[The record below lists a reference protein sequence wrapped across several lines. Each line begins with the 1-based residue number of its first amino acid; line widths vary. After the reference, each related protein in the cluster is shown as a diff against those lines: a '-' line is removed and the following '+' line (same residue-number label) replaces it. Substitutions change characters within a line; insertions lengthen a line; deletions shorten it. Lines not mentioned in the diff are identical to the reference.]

1 MAAAEQHVE
10 EWVFRYTSEGDAKAR
25 ASADQLTGSLDKL
38 SGAQDR
44 SAASNDK
51 GIAASDRA
59 ARAKASQEAA
69 AAKLQRQIEAENR
82 ALAASEAAQNAAA
95 AATGGLTASQ
105 LRAIDAYAAATRAG
119 NDNAAAVGRQGEVFK
134 AAGKTIAEH
143 PVLVLAASVAAAR
156 ALSGLATSAAGSLG
170 AASASTAA
178 FAEGAAGMGPAVGAG
193 ATLAAR
199 GLAGLSIGATAAA
212 GGLGLYA
219 EKVAGFTT
227 ATSLLSRGLSLIP
240 PLFLPIAAAFVA
252 FEVGSAVF
260 SKAYADLQRLID
272 LGEKARRLDVGAAFL
287 KSFESLG
294 PKIQATGDQM
304 DAALSKAASFL
315 KMNWGQDNNNL
326 SKMLNDITAT
336 GAAGAGGL
344 KSTALADTA
353 TTTEERIKAAVA
365 GMKELDELGLHLASL
380 KVGDAVFGA
389 DFMER
394 LRTGQTTIAQ
404 LSADLEAASQ
414 KEVLNQD
421 QVDRAVALNRAIS
434 DTKQAISDAWAVNV
448 DFSAAATLLNEI
460 WLKILQTVLYL
471 VQTLNEAISSVTAFG
486 AAVLSSIGGA
496 FDVAYSKATALLST
510 LGIIA
515 KQQAAVEVQGP
526 PEAAGP
532 APQKITG
539 RDLGYVSTVVDGRK
553 LDKAAAGA
561 KQAKQA
567 ATEAASSYDNL
578 IQKTKDHIT
587 ELDLE
592 AQYVGKDADAVI
604 KLKLANQLAR
614 AAQKDGTEVTA
625 EMRAEWDRLGDTLAA
640 STKRLEETK
649 RAYEQMKEGQREL
662 ASEFGEFADDLIL
675 GGKKMSEAFTGLA
688 KTLSSNALKA
698 VISGEG
704 PLAGLLGTAST
715 EKGQIG
721 GLLGG
726 GFNFSSLLGG
736 GSNAAGS
743 PLPGAQGPSLPSSSL
758 FGGLFDGDK
767 ISNALGLGAE
777 TGIGKALGDA
787 LKPQKAGG
795 GILSSQLGQG
805 LVSAGAGASIGYS
818 SQSPLMGAL
827 GGGLAGLAS
836 GNPIMAI
843 AGAGAGLLG
852 GLFGESQAK
861 KEAKK
866 KLQQELQARKEALDQ
881 ARPQIE
887 ALAIQ
892 FEGGSIGNVG
902 KQIVDAEAQMRQAA
916 KTASDGGDRAL
927 ADKLVKDYQ
936 TYVARMTAQFAD
948 GFNGILAEVEAGFGT
963 SGPFSQALSS
973 VQSLGEALKGFVA
986 DAGRISPA
994 ATQAA
999 RGAAVQ
1005 GALSALNPTPQL
1017 SETQTEFDRIQGT
1030 AAGLSQVLKDLG
1042 LSADQAAQA
1051 INDGTNKALA
1061 ALAEKFDTDLDRKI
1075 YAAKGKDY
1083 LNDASDLLKEVGS
1096 LNDDAARLG
1105 QDGSKVGDYFSAA
1118 AQKIVDNSQLVGDAF
1133 NELIS
1138 SFPQLAGVVHEYS
1151 AETSKTA
1158 IQAQQEAVQAAQEA
1172 AQKLS
1177 EIQDRKRGYEDRAFA
1192 VNFSDNSLATKLTA
1206 FERSAEWERWT
1217 EGAKGNQAID
1227 DLVATQDLERQKL
1240 IYDYNQAVNDRRQA
1254 AGTRQ
1259 LTAQSDGGLNAQLGI
1274 FDRNAVKE
1282 RQDEV
1287 KAGGEALVQLEAAQ
1301 AAERWKIVKAYY
1313 DAVNDRI
1320 RTFSDR
1326 TFAATNDEST
1336 LGGKLAAFQRTA
1348 AQQQVEEAKVGGEA
1362 MAALLQ
1368 AQGAEQQKIINDY
1381 YKAVRDR
1388 QTGYQDRAFAAGN
1401 DGTTLAGQL
1410 AAFERQ
1416 AEKDRLAELQV
1427 GGEAMLDLTRAQE
1440 AERAKIIRDYYEA
1453 VNQRILSFQD
1463 RTFAATNTTDLAGQL
1478 AAFDRS
1484 AAAERL
1490 AEIKSGGEALTALMA
1505 AQNAE
1510 RQKLVDE
1517 YNEAITERRA
1527 GYQDRTFAAANDNSL
1542 SGQLAAFERQA
1553 QKERADEIKAGGEA
1567 ILDLT
1572 AAQEAERAKIVKDYG
1587 DAVKVRISSNED
1599 RLFAANTDADT
1610 LAGQLAAF
1618 DRKSARERIEEA
1630 KAGGEAMTSLEAAQA
1645 AERLKVIEDFNK
1657 QAKAA
1662 FDDFA
1667 NTIKKFLDQM
1677 LAGSSSPLSPEDRFK
1692 VAQTQYDEQLKL
1704 AQGGDKTALGGI
1716 TGYAQS
1722 LLDAGK
1728 VYYASSQAFQDI
1740 FQQIYDQLG
1749 KLPDQVGQKAFGDTG
1764 STTGGSALSDSVTSM
1779 IAAQYAS
1786 SVGAANDVGS
1796 ATPQMAVP
1804 VNQDAALLAEL
1815 KAIGARL
1822 DALRDDVK
1830 ENTGVDEEGHLQTIQ
1845 ALKDVGTTL
1854 AKGKRES
1861 SRREVA

>member
-25 ASADQLTGSLDKL
+25 ASADQLAGSLDKL
-38 SGAQDR
+38 GAAQDR
-44 SAASNDK
+44 SAASSDK
-51 GIAASDRA
+51 GNAASDRA

-105 LRAIDAYAAATRAG
+105 LKAIDAYAAATRAG

-143 PVLVLAASVAAAR
+143 PILVLAASVAAAR
-156 ALSGLATSAAGSLG
+156 ALSGLAVSAAGSLG

-178 FAEGAAGMGPAVGAG
+178 FAEGAAGMGPAVVAA

-199 GLAGLSIGATAAA
+199 GLAGLSTGATAAA

-272 LGEKARRLDVGAAFL
+272 LGEKAQKLDVGAGFL

-294 PKIQATGDQM
+294 PKVQATADQM

-315 KMNWGQDNNNL
+315 KMNWGQDNNSL
-326 SKMLNDITAT
+326 SKLFNDITAT

-380 KVGDAVFGA
+380 KVGDAVFGPE
-389 DFMER
+389 FMER

-404 LSADLEAASQ
+404 FSADLEAASQ

-421 QVDRAVALNRAIS
+421 QVDRAIALNRAIS
-434 DTKQAISDAWAVNV
+434 DTKQAIADAWAVNV

-471 VQTLNEAISSVTAFG
+471 VQTLNDAISSVTAFG

-553 LDKAAAGA
+553 FDKPAAAA

-567 ATEAASSYDNL
+567 ATEAISSYDNL
-578 IQKTKDHIT
+578 IQKTKDHIA

-640 STKRLEETK
+640 STKRLEESK
-649 RAYEQMKEGQREL
+649 RAFEQMKEGQREL
-662 ASEFGEFADDLIL
+662 ASEFTDFADDLIL
-675 GGKKMSEAFTGLA
+675 GGKKMGEAFASLA

-726 GFNFSSLLGG
+726 RFNLSSLFGG

-743 PLPGAQGPSLPSSSL
+743 PLPGAQGPSMPSSSL
-758 FGGLFDGDK
+758 FGGLFDSDK
-767 ISNALGLGAE
+767 ITSALGLGAE

-795 GILSSQLGQG
+795 GILSSQLGSS
-805 LVSAGAGASIGYS
+805 LVAAGAGASIGYS

-836 GNPIMAI
+836 GNPVMALV
-843 AGAGAGLLG
+843 GAGAGLFG

-902 KQIVDAEAQMRQAA
+902 KQIADAEAQMRQAA

-927 ADKLVKDYQ
+927 GDKLVRDFQ
-936 TYVARMTAQFAD
+936 SYVARQISIFAD
-948 GFNGILAEVEAGFGT
+948 GFNGMSAEVMAGFGT
-963 SGPFSQALSS
+963 NGPFSTAVSS
-973 VQSLGEALKGFVA
+973 VQALGEALKGFVA
-986 DAGRISPA
+986 DAGRISPVA
-994 ATQAA
+994 QASA
-999 RGAAVQ
+999 RAAAVQ
-1005 GALSALNPTPQL
+1005 GALSSLSPAPTL
-1017 SETQTEFDRIQGT
+1017 SETQTKLARIQGT
-1030 AAGLSQVLKDLG
+1030 AAGLNQVLRDLG
-1042 LSADQAAQA
+1042 LSADEAADAISQGVTKAIDQLRDKFTNDLQAKINAAQ
-1051 INDGTNKALA
+1051 G
-1061 ALAEKFDTDLDRKI
+1061 
-1075 YAAKGKDY
+1075 KGY
-1083 LNDASDLLKEVGS
+1083 LNDAADLVKEVAG
-1096 LNDDAARLG
+1096 LNADATA
-1105 QDGSKVGDYFSAA
+1105 VGGDINQVQTYFVAA
-1118 AQKIVDNSQLVGDAF
+1118 AQKIVDSSQLTGDAF
-1133 NELIS
+1133 QQLITQ
-1138 SFPQLAGVVHEYS
+1138 FPQLNGLIHDYS
-1151 AETSKTA
+1151 ASLTENADAVATA
-1158 IQAQQEAVQAAQEA
+1158 MERAAGYQDRLFAAQHTGDG
-1172 AQKLS
+1172 L
-1177 EIQDRKRGYEDRAFA
+1177 
-1192 VNFSDNSLATKLTA
+1192 DNSLAT
-1206 FERSAEWERWT
+1206 
-1217 EGAKGNQAID
+1217 
-1227 DLVATQDLERQKL
+1227 
-1240 IYDYNQAVNDRRQA
+1240 
-1254 AGTRQ
+1254 
-1259 LTAQSDGGLNAQLGI
+1259 
-1274 FDRNAVKE
+1274 FD
-1282 RQDEV
+1282 
-1287 KAGGEALVQLEAAQ
+1287 
-1301 AAERWKIVKAYY
+1301 
-1313 DAVNDRI
+1313 
-1320 RTFSDR
+1320 
-1326 TFAATNDEST
+1326 
-1336 LGGKLAAFQRTA
+1336 
-1348 AQQQVEEAKVGGEA
+1348 
-1362 MAALLQ
+1362 
-1368 AQGAEQQKIINDY
+1368 
-1381 YKAVRDR
+1381 
-1388 QTGYQDRAFAAGN
+1388 
-1401 DGTTLAGQL
+1401 
-1410 AAFERQ
+1410 RQ
-1416 AEKDRLAELQV
+1416 AEKDR
-1427 GGEAMLDLTRAQE
+1427 
-1440 AERAKIIRDYYEA
+1440 
-1453 VNQRILSFQD
+1453 
-1463 RTFAATNTTDLAGQL
+1463 
-1478 AAFDRS
+1478 
-1484 AAAERL
+1484 AAE
-1490 AEIKSGGEALTALMA
+1490 
-1505 AQNAE
+1505 
-1510 RQKLVDE
+1510 V
-1517 YNEAITERRA
+1517 
-1527 GYQDRTFAAANDNSL
+1527 
-1542 SGQLAAFERQA
+1542 
-1553 QKERADEIKAGGEA
+1553 KAGGQA
-1567 ILDLT
+1567 LVD
-1572 AAQEAERAKIVKDYG
+1572 
-1587 DAVKVRISSNED
+1587 
-1599 RLFAANTDADT
+1599 
-1610 LAGQLAAF
+1610 
-1618 DRKSARERIEEA
+1618 
-1630 KAGGEAMTSLEAAQA
+1630 LEAAQA
-1645 AERLKVIEDFNK
+1645 AERLNIVADFGKKVAANLQSYDDRVFAAQNDTSTLEGQLAAKDRSDMAEFNSAQAAGQGLAELQALQKAQLAERGRIIIDYNK
-1657 QAKAA
+1657 QMQEAEVARLKAA
-1662 FDDFA
+1662 QDAFDNFA
-1667 NTIKKFLDQM
+1667 DTIKKFLDS
-1677 LAGSSSPLSPEDRFK
+1677 LTAGANSPLSPQDRLAA
-1692 VAQTQYDEQLKL
+1692 AQSQYDQQLAL
-1704 AQGGDKTALGGI
+1704 AKGGDMNAIGSI
-1716 TGYAQS
+1716 TTYAQS
-1722 LLDAGK
+1722 LLDASK
-1728 VYYASSQAFQDI
+1728 AFYASSQAFQET
-1740 FQQIYDQLG
+1740 FKSVTNSLGALPGQIG
-1749 KLPDQVGQKAFGDTG
+1749 VGAFKQYADGGWVNGPGTG
-1764 STTGGSALSDSVTSM
+1764 TSDSILARLSNGEFVMSAAAANRYGPLLEAMNDDRPMTVAAPPRAPAATGGQGAAAMVAEIRALREEVSALRGDVQQNTDVADAGHM
-1779 IAAQYAS
+1779 GTINATR
-1786 SVGAANDVGS
+1786 SVGDKLSDGNRVA
-1796 ATPQMAVP
+1796 
-1804 VNQDAALLAEL
+1804 
-1815 KAIGARL
+1815 
-1822 DALRDDVK
+1822 
-1830 ENTGVDEEGHLQTIQ
+1830 
-1845 ALKDVGTTL
+1845 
-1854 AKGKRES
+1854 
-1861 SRREVA
+1861 SRREVAA